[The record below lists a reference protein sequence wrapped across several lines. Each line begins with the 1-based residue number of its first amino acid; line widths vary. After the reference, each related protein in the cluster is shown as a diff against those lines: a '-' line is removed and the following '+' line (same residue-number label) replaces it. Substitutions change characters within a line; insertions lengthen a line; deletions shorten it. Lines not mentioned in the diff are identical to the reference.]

1 MSGELK
7 IEDAVAR
14 GYPPAVLYLRNDDI
28 VETEVCAFNYFSI
41 FLKDRPDAEVHVWF
55 FDGAGKQANYFRKD
69 LDFNDQLQLRTS
81 TLCPN
86 VSGTVAMTLLPKHG
100 AEVRP
105 GKRVTT
111 GYYGQYYSRHGA
123 ITLSHEREAVS
134 GKAFHM
140 PEWSQTYLSRFM
152 DESGAILLNCC
163 LSREGTTHG
172 HARLRSLDGSILGE
186 RALPAI
192 PSMGALRIGTL
203 ELFPNAK
210 QLVGGAECF
219 ALEFTGNNLAS
230 PFSYY
235 QFANGKFSL
244 HHF

>member
-7 IEDAVAR
+7 IDDAVAR

-28 VETEVCAFNYFSI
+28 VETEVCAFNYFST
-41 FLKDRPDAEVHVWF
+41 FRKEEPDAEVHVWF
-55 FDGAGKQANYFRKD
+55 FDGAGKQVSYFHKD
-69 LDFNDQLQLRTS
+69 LGFNDQLQLRTS
-81 TLCPN
+81 TLCAN
-86 VSGTVAMTLLPKHG
+86 ISGTVAMTLLPKNG

-111 GYYGQYYSRHGA
+111 GYYGQYYSRQGA

-134 GKAFHM
+134 QKPFHM
-140 PEWSQTYLSRFM
+140 PEWSQTYLSKFV
-152 DESGAILLNCC
+152 DESGAILVNCC
-163 LSREGTTHG
+163 LLPEGASNG
-172 HARLRSLDGSILGE
+172 IARLRWLDGTLLSE
-186 RALPAI
+186 HALPTI
-192 PSMGALRIGTL
+192 PSMGALRISTL
-203 ELFPNAK
+203 ELFPNAR
-210 QLVGGAECF
+210 QLLRGAECF
-219 ALEFTGNNLAS
+219 ALEFTGSNLAS

>member
-7 IEDAVAR
+7 IDDAVAR

-28 VETEVCAFNYFSI
+28 VETEVCAFNYFST
-41 FLKDRPDAEVHVWF
+41 FRKELPEAEVHVWF
-55 FDGAGKQANYFRKD
+55 FDGSGKQVGYFHKD
-69 LDFNDQLQLRTS
+69 LGFNGQLQLRTS
-81 TLCPN
+81 ALCSN
-86 VSGTVAMTLLPKHG
+86 VSGTVAMTLLPKSG
-100 AEVRP
+100 AEVRL

-111 GYYGQYYSRHGA
+111 GYYGQYYSRQGA

-134 GKAFHM
+134 AKAFHM
-140 PEWSQTYLSRFM
+140 PEWSQTYLSKFIN
-152 DESGAILLNCC
+152 ESGAILVNCC
-163 LSREGTTHG
+163 LSPEGASDG
-172 HARLRSLDGSILGE
+172 NARLRSLDGKILSE
-186 RALPAI
+186 RALPTI

-203 ELFPNAK
+203 ELFPSAK
-210 QLVGGAECF
+210 QLVGRAECF
-219 ALEFTGNNLAS
+219 ALEFTGTNLAS